1 MTDWPLGFTCGTCGQ
16 SHAGM
21 PFSFAADFPDM
32 YANMTE
38 ENRELRA
45 VVGSDQCILD
55 SQWFFI
61 RGLLEIPIIGS
72 DEPFLWV
79 LWASVRE
86 GVFDEITDC
95 WELPGREKHHGPFK
109 GRLANMLPVYTDTL
123 NLKLNI
129 ILQPLGT
136 RPLFVVEDEKHEME
150 ELQRSGFTLEQATE
164 LASFLLHI
172 EGNKW
177 AHS

>member
-1 MTDWPLGFTCGTCGQ
+1 
-16 SHAGM
+16 
-21 PFSFAADFPDM
+21 
-32 YANMTE
+32 
-38 ENRELRA
+38 
-45 VVGSDQCILD
+45 
-55 SQWFFI
+55 
-61 RGLLEIPIIGS
+61 
-72 DEPFLWV
+72 
-79 LWASVRE
+79 
-86 GVFDEITDC
+86 
-95 WELPGREKHHGPFK
+95 
-109 GRLANMLPVYTDTL
+109 MLPVYTDTL